1 MTFDVGIVC
10 GNELISIAEFG
21 LAWAAERL
29 GRKVA
34 AFMELPIKDPRDKG
48 FDLDLRPD

>member
-21 LAWAAERL
+21 LGWAAERL

-34 AFMELPIKDPRDKG
+34 AFMDLPIKDSRDEG
-48 FDLDLRPD
+48 FDLDLRPK